1 MFTNDQAAP
10 GNAPASSA
18 GDGGSLS
25 IDAAVELYRTQRDSE
40 KPKEDEREQAQDTP
54 EQRAADVAP
63 DAGQPDGADGSDSDD
78 VDVAD
83 ADDEQQEGQEETP
96 QPERPPID
104 APASWAKEGQDA
116 FKKLPRDMQEI
127 IAARERDREAFTNQ
141 KAQEAATIRKELT
154 ETASWVQTQLSTLL
168 EAGKLAIEA
177 DFAGIDWTQLQISDP
192 ENFIRIRGMYD
203 QRMQQ
208 LNRVAAEKQRLDA
221 AAQQQTQ
228 AEVQR
233 YLAEE
238 KEKAV
243 AALTGILGKDADM
256 KAHAG
261 NVQKYL
267 TEYYGYS
274 PKDVAIT
281 DHRHLAIVTKA
292 MLYDQGRTAR
302 EAAQQKVAS
311 APKVMQPK
319 SPPPQPSGKQAVQ
332 KAQSRLEK
340 SGSIDDAI
348 ALLRARRGAT
358 G

>member
-1 MFTNDQAAP
+1 MLTNDQAAP

-18 GDGGSLS
+18 GDGGSLT
-25 IDAAVELYRTQRDSE
+25 IDAAVEMYRSQRDSE

-54 EQRAADVAP
+54 EQRAAEEAP
-63 DAGQPDGADGSDSDD
+63 DMGQPDGANGSDSDD
-78 VDVAD
+78 VGAES
-83 ADDEQQEGQEETP
+83 DDEPQEGQEETP
-96 QPERPPID
+96 QPELPQID

-116 FKKLPRDMQEI
+116 FKKLPRDMQEL
-127 IAARERDREAFTNQ
+127 IAERERAREAFTNQ

-154 ETASWVQTQLSTLL
+154 ETASWVQTQLGTLL

-228 AEVQR
+228 AETQR

-243 AALTGILGKDADM
+243 AALTGILGRDADM

-267 TEYYGYS
+267 TESYGYS
-274 PKDVAIT
+274 PQDVAIT
-281 DHRHLAIVTKA
+281 DHRHLTIVTKA

-348 ALLRARRGAT
+348 ALLRAKRGAA